1 MTARR
6 DLNPQDEKRDRT
18 LVAGTVNGKGMGS
31 RAALDC
37 SQLMT
42 AREDLNLQ
50 DEKRN
55 KPLVY
60 FALSDY

>member
-6 DLNPQDEKRDRT
+6 NLNPRDEKRDRT
-18 LVAGTVNGKGMGS
+18 LVADTVDRKGMGS
-31 RAALDC
+31 RATLDC

-50 DEKRN
+50 DEKRD
-55 KPLVY
+55 KSLVY
-60 FALSDY
+60 VALSDC

>member
-6 DLNPQDEKRDRT
+6 DLNPQDGKRDRT
-18 LVAGTVNGKGMGS
+18 LVAGTADRKGMGS
-31 RAALDC
+31 RAALGC

-50 DEKRN
+50 DEKRD

-60 FALSDY
+60 VALSDC